1 MKEKST
7 KETKNEVMLLIP
19 KKLYE
24 DCSLSHY
31 AITAYCILKN
41 LHLHNPIFSQCV
53 SLQEL
58 IYQFTGKIF
67 DRRNRIYNYIE
78 QGIEE
83 LHFGNYIQITGIQQ
97 KHYLLDCS
105 NLCFDTTEGNFSNVS
120 FEEVRKIFQIKGVN
134 NYCLLRY
141 FILLMGTLVAK
152 ITVMLPDGNSKSG
165 IISNLPISYLAKQ
178 MDVSTKTIMD
188 YNKFLEDAKLIYVY
202 RQNDFVMDE
211 NNSLKTLPNIY
222 GRYEDKEYINTFA
235 HNQRQYNKSYRQT
248 DENYN
253 NANQKR
259 RLAQMYQH
267 ICKGKGNDYS
277 EDEIISVYNYV
288 FSENKKYEELYDKT
302 QYDGYLDKIRDVE
315 VFDKFDF
322 IIKELYVNEKR

>member
-1 MKEKST
+1 MKEKNR
-7 KETKNEVMLLIP
+7 KETKSEVMLLIP

-31 AITAYCILKN
+31 AITVYCMLKN
-41 LHLHNPIFSQCV
+41 LHLHNPIFSQCI

-58 IYQFTGKIF
+58 IYQFTGNVP

-83 LHFGNYIQITGIQQ
+83 LHFSNHIQIMGIQQ
-97 KHYLLDCS
+97 KHYLLDCN
-105 NLCFDTTEGNFSNVS
+105 NLCFDTAEGNFSNVS

-152 ITVMLPDGNSKSG
+152 ITVTLPDGNSKSG
-165 IISNLPISYLAKQ
+165 IISNLPISYFAKQ
-178 MDVSTKTIMD
+178 MNVSTKTIMD
-188 YNKFLEDAKLIYVY
+188 YNKMLEDAKLIYVY
-202 RQNDFVMDE
+202 RQNDFVLDE
-211 NNSLKTLPNIY
+211 SNSLKTLPNIY
-222 GRYEDKEYINTFA
+222 GRYEDKEYIDSFA
-235 HNQRQYNKSYRQT
+235 HNQRQYNKSYRHT

-267 ICKGKGNDYS
+267 ICKGKYNAYS
-277 EDEIISVYNYV
+277 ENEIIAVYNYV
-288 FSENKKYEELYDKT
+288 LSENKKYEELYDKT
-302 QYDGYLDKIRDVE
+302 QYDGYLDKIRDVD
-315 VFDKFDF
+315 VFEQFNF
-322 IIKELYVNEKR
+322 LEEF

>member
-7 KETKNEVMLLIP
+7 KETKPDVMLLIP
-19 KKLYE
+19 KRLYE
-24 DCSLSHY
+24 DLSISHY
-31 AITAYCILKN
+31 AVAVYCILKN
-41 LHLHNPIFSQCV
+41 LHSHNSLFSECV

-58 IYQFTGKIF
+58 IYHFMGNIPN
-67 DRRNRIYNYIE
+67 RRNRIYDYVE

-83 LHFGNYIQITGIQQ
+83 LHFANYIQIASIQQ
-97 KHYLLDCS
+97 KHYLLNCE
-105 NLCFDTTEGNFSNVS
+105 NMWVNTELEYFSNIS
-120 FEEVRKIFQIKGVN
+120 FEEVQKIFQIKGVN

-141 FILLMGTLVAK
+141 FIFLMGTLVAK
-152 ITVMLPDGNSKSG
+152 ITVTLPDGNSKSG

-178 MDVSTKTIMD
+178 MDVSSKTIMD
-188 YNKFLEDAKLIYVY
+188 YNKLLEDAKLIYVY
-202 RQNDFVMDE
+202 RQNDFVLGE

-235 HNQRQYNKSYRQT
+235 YNQRQYNKSYRQT

-267 ICKGKGNDYS
+267 IRKGKYNDYS

-288 FSENKKYEELYDKT
+288 LSENKKYEELYDKT
-302 QYDGYLDKIRDVE
+302 QYDGYLDKIRDTD
-315 VFDKFDF
+315 VFEQFDF
-322 IIKELYVNEKR
+322 INYTEV